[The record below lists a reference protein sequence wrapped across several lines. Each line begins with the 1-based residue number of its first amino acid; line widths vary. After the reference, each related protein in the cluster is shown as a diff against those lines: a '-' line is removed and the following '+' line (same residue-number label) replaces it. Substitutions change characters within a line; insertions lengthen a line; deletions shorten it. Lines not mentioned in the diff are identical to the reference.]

1 MGVGIINNQGDQPT
15 FYLKKYWI
23 FVPMH
28 KIRYTGIAMKK
39 QAGFQEIE
47 HTADWEIKV
56 WAPNLTS
63 LLASA
68 AQGMYQLSNTVL
80 AEGPRVVRDFEICF
94 DDPESLL
101 VDFLSELLFLGE
113 QHGVAFDDYQFELR
127 DKTIKVQVQGSTID
141 QQAKEIKAV
150 TYHGMIILE
159 KEEGLEVN
167 IVFDV

>member
-1 MGVGIINNQGDQPT
+1 
-15 FYLKKYWI
+15 
-23 FVPMH
+23 
-28 KIRYTGIAMKK
+28 MKK
-39 QAGFQEIE
+39 QTGFQEIE

-56 WAPNLTS
+56 WAPDLTS

-94 DDPESLL
+94 DDRESLL

-113 QHGVAFDDYQFELR
+113 QQEVAFDDYLFELR
-127 DKTIKVQVQGSTID
+127 DKVIKVQAWGAPID
-141 QQAKEIKAV
+141 HQAKEIKAV
-150 TYHGMIILE
+150 TYHGIKIQE
-159 KEEGLEVN
+159 KEKSLEVN